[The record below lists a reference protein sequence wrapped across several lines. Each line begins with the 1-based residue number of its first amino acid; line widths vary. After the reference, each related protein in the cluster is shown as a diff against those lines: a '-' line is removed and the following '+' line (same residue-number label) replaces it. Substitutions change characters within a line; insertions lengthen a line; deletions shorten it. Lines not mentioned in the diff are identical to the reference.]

1 MPSTLNQIF
10 YNHNNKFDNISETS
24 AIATDSVY
32 VTSSRPLSITQFD
45 DFMFTV
51 TNKQKIMQS
60 YSDINRE
67 ASNIEAKTPEIINN
81 VTTVKYPKTCANGSA
96 SHLAV
101 TILGSKPS
109 HIFYPEKEDSLFWC
123 VYIAVNGH
131 DEYML
136 IDKRYSNI
144 ELSEKQKMITTIRDR
159 PKQLKQSNFKV
170 TNVMIQEILSD
181 LMVQKKSSLS
191 TLLSMVIYYKRTVYI
206 VCKNTYLYFCDTTE
220 QSDQSDQSDQSVRS
234 DPLILNRNI
243 NGEYGIDLSSKEEIL
258 KTVEHIKSTHFQLDH
273 FVKPLKGVST
283 YKTSELHDIAK
294 KLGLLE
300 SDYVKLKKGELYNKL
315 NDECTW

>member
-1 MPSTLNQIF
+1 MPSTLNQFF

-24 AIATDSVY
+24 AVATGSVS
-32 VTSSRPLSITQFD
+32 VTSSRPLSIILFD

-60 YSDINRE
+60 YSDIGGSTVVE
-67 ASNIEAKTPEIINN
+67 STINN
-81 VTTVKYPKTCANGSA
+81 GIAAKCSNSFEPST
-96 SHLAV
+96 
-101 TILGSKPS
+101 KPLRPTES
-109 HIFYPEKEDSLFWC
+109 NKFPYKVATLPSNIFYPEKEDSLFWC
-123 VYIAVNGH
+123 MYIAVNGH

-144 ELSEKQKMITTIRDR
+144 ELSEKQKMITTIRER

-191 TLLSMVIYYKRTVYI
+191 TLLSMVIYYKRPVY
-206 VCKNTYLYFCDTTE
+206 VVYKNTYLYFCDTTGQCDNE
-220 QSDQSDQSDQSVRS
+220 
-234 DPLILNRNI
+234 PIILNRNI
-243 NGEYGIDLSSKEEIL
+243 NGEYGIDLSNSEDIL
-258 KTVEHIKSTHFQLDH
+258 KTIEHIKSTHFQLDH
-273 FVKPLKGVST
+273 FIKPLKGVSA
-283 YKTSELHDIAK
+283 YKTNELHDIAK
-294 KLGLLE
+294 KLGLVD